1 MPSFLK
7 TVSGI
12 ALLAIAALFALQA
25 FPYTGIFLMIS
36 GGALLVGLLVHVFL
50 IGLFVEAL
58 MGRVPRILAVIPVV
72 AYGGYYTLYAY
83 QTIDIRQKSAQLR
96 EENSGKIF
104 DFDSEI
110 YSLVTPDA
118 QTLVDQYAI
127 PVAYQPNKN
136 FNPEGHL
143 AFRLIRSDQCKGL
156 TRDSRNR
163 IIKLGVHFG
172 GVFQNNVC
180 ELRFP
185 ERPPKKMVT
194 AVKHGDPEV
203 WKRKWE
209 IGEQLTEI
217 LVDGK
222 VIGSFKTASVWRL
235 PLFPNAAIGCGLIS
249 GGTPAW
255 NCFADFIRSHIAI
268 DTVPDGVDHEKYE
281 LPESV
286 MLGIPKYTAADLAD
300 FRGFKQND
308 EALPR
313 IAEEPKRVE
322 DDSFA
327 LLKQIVEGKNPTT
340 PVALGN
346 SLAQD
351 PERLAPFAESMA
363 KRLPEIVQSYQGNT
377 QDRYQMEALDTAL
390 AALPVT
396 AFSTVSDTIFE
407 FIRRNEGWQRFPR
420 LYIRAAESGTRTLEF
435 YQSQFT
441 SEEIRGYKRLLPVLA
456 ICRIGQASSEIVAEM
471 KQRFTSASSDEHYKS
486 ALFVTLLKLGEE
498 AFVRANMPIWS
509 GNYPSWA
516 EAVLSGIGKTAIG
529 PNNCMTKEWGGASYL
544 GAAMAPSLRWN
555 KGQWSIRG
563 QT

>member
-1 MPSFLK
+1 MPSFFK

-25 FPYTGIFLMIS
+25 FPYTGIFLMIL
-36 GGALLVGLLVHVFL
+36 GGASLAGLLVHVFL
-50 IGLFVEAL
+50 ISLFVEAWL
-58 MGRVPRILAVIPVV
+58 GRVPRLLAVIPII
-72 AYGGYYTLYAY
+72 AYGGYYVLYAH
-83 QTIDIRQKSAQLR
+83 QTMEIREKSAQLR
-96 EENSGKIF
+96 QENSGKIF
-104 DFDSEI
+104 DFDPEV

-127 PVAYQPNKN
+127 PVVYQPNKN

-143 AFRLIRSDQCKGL
+143 AFRLIRRDQCNSL
-156 TRDSRNR
+156 PRDSRNR
-163 IIKLGVHFG
+163 IIKLGIHFG
-172 GVFQNNVC
+172 GVFQNGVC

-185 ERPPKKMVT
+185 ESPPKKIVT

-255 NCFADFIRSHIAI
+255 KCGADFIRSYTEI
-268 DTVPDGVDHEKYE
+268 DTVPVGVDDAKFGA
-281 LPESV
+281 PESV
-286 MLGIPKYTAADLAD
+286 MLGIPKYSAADLAD
-300 FRGFKQND
+300 FRGYKQND

-327 LLKQIVEGKNPTT
+327 LLKQIVEGQNPTT

-346 SLAQD
+346 SLALD

-363 KRLPEIVQSYQGNT
+363 KRLPEIVQSYHGNT

-396 AFSTVSDTIFE
+396 AFSTVSDAMFE

-441 SEEIRGYKRLLPVLA
+441 SGEIRGYKRLLPVLA
-456 ICRIGQASSEIVAEM
+456 ICRIGTASPEIVAEM
-471 KQRFTSASSDEHYKS
+471 KQRFTSASSDENYKS
-486 ALFVTLLKLGEE
+486 ALFVTLLNLGEE
-498 AFVRANMPIWS
+498 AFVRNNVPVWS

-516 EAVLSGIGKTAIG
+516 EAVLSGSGKTDIG

-555 KGQWSIRG
+555 KGGWSVRN

>member
-1 MPSFLK
+1 MPLFFR

-36 GGALLVGLLVHVFL
+36 GGALLTGLLIHLFL
-50 IGLFVEAL
+50 IGLLVEAWI
-58 MGRVPRILAVIPVV
+58 GRVPRLLAVIPVI
-72 AYGGYYTLYAY
+72 AYGSYYALYAH
-83 QTIDIRQKSAQLR
+83 QTIEIHEKSAQLR
-96 EENSGKIF
+96 QENSGKIF
-104 DFDSEI
+104 DFDAEV

-118 QTLVDQYAI
+118 QALTTQYAI
-127 PVAYQPNKN
+127 PVVYQPNKN

-143 AFRLIRSDQCKGL
+143 AFRLVRNDQCKSL
-156 TRDSRNR
+156 PRDSRNR
-163 IIKLGVHFG
+163 IVKLGVHFG

-185 ERPPKKMVT
+185 ESPPKKIVT

-217 LVDGK
+217 IVDGK

-235 PLFPNAAIGCGLIS
+235 PLWPSTAIGCGLIS
-249 GGTPAW
+249 GGTPSW
-255 NCFADFIRSHIAI
+255 KCGADFIRSHIEI
-268 DTVPDGVDHEKYE
+268 DTIPAGVDRAKFGA
-281 LPESV
+281 PESV

-300 FRGFKQND
+300 FHGFRQND
-308 EALPR
+308 DALPR

-327 LLKQIVEGKNPTT
+327 LLKQIVEGQNPTT

-346 SLAQD
+346 SLALE
-351 PERLAPFAESMA
+351 PERLAPFAEAMA
-363 KRLPEIVQSYQGNT
+363 QRLPEIVKNYRGNT
-377 QDRYQMEALDTAL
+377 QDRYRMEALDTAL

-407 FIRRNEGWQRFPR
+407 FVRRNEGWQRFPR
-420 LYIRAAESGTRTLEF
+420 LYIRAAEAGTKTLDF

-456 ICRIGQASSEIVAEM
+456 ICRIGQASPEIVAEM
-471 KQRFTSASSDEHYKS
+471 KRRFTLASTDENYKS
-486 ALFVTLLKLGEE
+486 ALFVTLLKLGEG
-498 AFVRANMPIWS
+498 AFVRDNMPRWS

-516 EAVLSGIGKTAIG
+516 EAVLSGSGKTSLG

-555 KGQWSIRG
+555 RGQWSDRG

>member
-1 MPSFLK
+1 
-7 TVSGI
+7 
-12 ALLAIAALFALQA
+12 
-25 FPYTGIFLMIS
+25 
-36 GGALLVGLLVHVFL
+36 
-50 IGLFVEAL
+50 
-58 MGRVPRILAVIPVV
+58 
-72 AYGGYYTLYAY
+72 
-83 QTIDIRQKSAQLR
+83 
-96 EENSGKIF
+96 
-104 DFDSEI
+104 
-110 YSLVTPDA
+110 
-118 QTLVDQYAI
+118 
-127 PVAYQPNKN
+127 
-136 FNPEGHL
+136 
-143 AFRLIRSDQCKGL
+143 
-156 TRDSRNR
+156 
-163 IIKLGVHFG
+163 
-172 GVFQNNVC
+172 
-180 ELRFP
+180 
-185 ERPPKKMVT
+185 
-194 AVKHGDPEV
+194 
-203 WKRKWE
+203 
-209 IGEQLTEI
+209 
-217 LVDGK
+217 
-222 VIGSFKTASVWRL
+222 
-235 PLFPNAAIGCGLIS
+235 
-249 GGTPAW
+249 
-255 NCFADFIRSHIAI
+255 
-268 DTVPDGVDHEKYE
+268 
-281 LPESV
+281 
-286 MLGIPKYTAADLAD
+286 
-300 FRGFKQND
+300 
-308 EALPR
+308 
-313 IAEEPKRVE
+313 
-322 DDSFA
+322 
-327 LLKQIVEGKNPTT
+327 LKQIVEGKNPTT

>member
-1 MPSFLK
+1 MPSFFR

-25 FPYTGIFLMIS
+25 FPYTGLFLMIF

-50 IGLFVEAL
+50 IGLFVEAS
-58 MGRVPRILAVIPVV
+58 MGRVPRALIAIPII
-72 AYGGYYTLYAY
+72 AYAGYYALYTY

-96 EENSGKIF
+96 KENSGKIF
-104 DFDSEI
+104 DFDPEV

-118 QTLVDQYAI
+118 QTLVGQYAI
-127 PVAYQPNKN
+127 PLAYQPNKN
-136 FNPEGHL
+136 
-143 AFRLIRSDQCKGL
+143 
-156 TRDSRNR
+156 
-163 IIKLGVHFG
+163 V
-172 GVFQNNVC
+172 
-180 ELRFP
+180 
-185 ERPPKKMVT
+185 
-194 AVKHGDPEV
+194 
-203 WKRKWE
+203 
-209 IGEQLTEI
+209 
-217 LVDGK
+217 
-222 VIGSFKTASVWRL
+222 
-235 PLFPNAAIGCGLIS
+235 AIGCGLIS

-255 NCFADFIRSHIAI
+255 KCFADFVRSHIAI
-268 DTVPDGVDHEKYE
+268 DTVPDVVDHEKYE

-286 MLGIPKYTAADLAD
+286 VLGIPKYTAADLAD

-308 EALPR
+308 EALR
-313 IAEEPKRVE
+313 RVAEEPKRVE

-327 LLKQIVEGKNPTT
+327 LLKQIVEGKNPIT

-363 KRLPEIVQSYQGNT
+363 KRLPEIVQSYEGNT

-420 LYIRAAESGTRTLEF
+420 LYIRAADESGTRTLEF

-456 ICRIGQASSEIVAEM
+456 ICRVGTASSQVVAEM
-471 KQRFTSASSDEHYKS
+471 KQRFASTSSDEHYKS

-498 AFVRANMPIWS
+498 AFVRANMPVWS

-516 EAVLSGIGKTAIG
+516 EAVLSGSGKTEIG

-544 GAAMAPSLRWN
+544 GAAMAPSLRWS
-555 KGQWSIRG
+555 KGQWSVRS

>member
-1 MPSFLK
+1 MPSFFK

-25 FPYTGIFLMIS
+25 FPYTGIFLMIF
-36 GGALLVGLLVHVFL
+36 GGALLAGLLVHVFL

-58 MGRVPRILAVIPVV
+58 MGRVPRILAAIPIV
-72 AYGGYYTLYAY
+72 AYGGYYALYAQ
-83 QTIDIRQKSAQLR
+83 QTVDIRQKSAQLR

-104 DFDSEI
+104 DFAPEV
-110 YSLVTPDA
+110 YSLVTTDA

-127 PVAYQPNKN
+127 PVVYQPNKN

-143 AFRLIRSDQCKGL
+143 AFRLLRSDQCNSL
-156 TRDSRNR
+156 PRDSRNR

-185 ERPPKKMVT
+185 ESPPKKIVT

-235 PLFPNAAIGCGLIS
+235 PLFPSAAIGCGLIS

-255 NCFADFIRSHIAI
+255 KCFADFIRSHIAI
-268 DTVPDGVDHEKYE
+268 DTVPDSVDHEKYE

-286 MLGIPKYTAADLAD
+286 MLGIPKYTAADLTG

-308 EALPR
+308 EALAR

-327 LLKQIVEGKNPTT
+327 LLKQIVEGQNPAT
-340 PVALGN
+340 PVALGD
-346 SLAQD
+346 SLAQN

-363 KRLPEIVQSYQGNT
+363 KRLPEIARNYQGNT
-377 QDRYQMEALDTAL
+377 QDRYQIEALDTAL
-390 AALPVT
+390 AALPVP
-396 AFSTVSDTIFE
+396 AFATVSDAIFE
-407 FIRRNEGWQRFPR
+407 FVRRNEGWQRFPR
-420 LYIRAAESGTRTLEF
+420 LYIRAAEFGTRTLEF

-456 ICRIGQASSEIVAEM
+456 ICRIGEASPEVIAEM
-471 KQRFTSASSDEHYKS
+471 KRRFTSASSDEHYKS
-486 ALFVTLLKLGEE
+486 ALFVTLLKLGED
-498 AFVRANMPIWS
+498 AFVRNNIPVLS
-509 GNYPSWA
+509 GDYPSWA
-516 EAVLSGIGKTAIG
+516 EAVLSGRGNTEIG

-555 KGQWSIRG
+555 KGQWSVRN